1 MISIILPVKNEN
13 TSAEF
18 FINVF
23 KNYIKFENELIFVYD
38 HESDNTVEV
47 IQKNQK
53 KYKNI
58 KLVKNNFF
66 EGAMNA
72 VMTGIKNASYE
83 IVMICTVDE
92 LFFIHKIEE
101 MLNKINSEGFE
112 FVGATR
118 YSKGGKR
125 YGGSLIGS
133 ILSVA
138 SNKIFRLLTNFPLS
152 DISTGFKMFKK
163 NLLLDYT
170 FFARPI
176 GWSFA
181 VEISILAYLKNLKMC
196 EVPIISLDRT
206 VGGSSTFTGK
216 KIIWIKEYLRIFLWA
231 FTKVLLN
238 KNKKK

>member
-23 KNYIKFENELIFVYD
+23 KNYIKFENELVFVYD
-38 HESDNTVEV
+38 HENDNT
-47 IQKNQK
+47 IDIIKYYQK
-53 KYKNI
+53 KYKDI
-58 KLVKNNFF
+58 KLVKNNYAG
-66 EGAMNA
+66 GAMYA
-72 VMTGIKNASYE
+72 AITGVEKAKYE

-101 MLNKINSEGFE
+101 MLNKINIEKFE
-112 FVGATR
+112 FVSATR

-125 YGGSLIGS
+125 YGGSMIGS
-133 ILSVA
+133 ILSGL
-138 SNKIFRLLTNFPLS
+138 SNKTFRILTNFPLS
-152 DISTGFKMFKK
+152 DISTGFKMFNK
-163 NLLLDYT
+163 NLLLNYN
-170 FFARPI
+170 FFSRPI

-231 FTKVLLN
+231 LSKVLLSK
-238 KNKKK
+238 KNDK